1 MIALNINTLSDFPED
16 LIIAKM
22 DIEAKLLEDGKITDK
37 QTFQDFVANLALQDS
52 VFMSGKNVIPFRFIN
67 GKKETYLIYVNDD
80 TKHKDVFESM
90 LTKLKVVKFDVSKLN
105 KQSIDQ
111 MLAHDLDKDELFI
124 VKGQYY
130 Q

>member
-16 LIIAKM
+16 LIMAKM

-80 TKHKDVFESM
+80 TKHEDVFESM
-90 LTKLKVVKFDVSKLN
+90 ITRLRGVKFDVSKLN

>member
-1 MIALNINTLSDFPED
+1 MI
-16 LIIAKM
+16 
-22 DIEAKLLEDGKITDK
+22 
-37 QTFQDFVANLALQDS
+37 
-52 VFMSGKNVIPFRFIN
+52 
-67 GKKETYLIYVNDD
+67 
-80 TKHKDVFESM
+80 
-90 LTKLKVVKFDVSKLN
+90 TKLKGVKFDVSKLN

>member
-1 MIALNINTLSDFPED
+1 MIALNINTVSDFPED

-37 QTFQDFVANLALQDS
+37 QTFQDFIINLALHDS
-52 VFMSGKNVIPFRFIN
+52 VFISGKNVIPFRFIN

-80 TKHKDVFESM
+80 TKHEDVFNSM
-90 LTKLKVVKFDVSKLN
+90 IARLKNVKFDITKLN

-111 MLAHDLDKDELFI
+111 MLAHDLDSLGVF
-124 VKGQYY
+124 QN
-130 Q
+130 